1 MATFDPSDHYTKHS
15 DLAACQQE
23 LDDLREALQTR
34 PVIDQAKGILVAERG
49 CSPDEAF
56 RLLAEASQRE
66 NRKVRDIARAMVDGA
81 QVNDAPADRATGA
94 RRE

>member
-1 MATFDPSDHYTKHS
+1 MATFDPSDLDTRHS

-81 QVNDAPADRATGA
+81 QVNDARAGRATGA

>member
-1 MATFDPSDHYTKHS
+1 MATFDPSDLDTRHS

-81 QVNDAPADRATGA
+81 QVNDARASRATGA